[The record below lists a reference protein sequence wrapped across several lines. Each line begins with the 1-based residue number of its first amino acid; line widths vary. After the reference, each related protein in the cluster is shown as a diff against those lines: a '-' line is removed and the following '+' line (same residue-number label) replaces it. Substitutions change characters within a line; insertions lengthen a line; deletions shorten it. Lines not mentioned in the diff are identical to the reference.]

1 MSFLRDISI
10 RVMMLFIMGFFVV
23 LWGGASGFSL
33 YSLKQVTTLLH
44 DNSTQGRTYTYLVYG
59 NDQYFRSVT
68 RMARVMDYSQF
79 SDAEN
84 AKKTLDSAQIAINN
98 TKSALEKFKAAD
110 QVGVDKVL
118 VDNMITT
125 WSALI
130 SNGIEPMYRA
140 LQSNNLDEFRRIFRT
155 VYPPASVAFGE
166 VAQKYASVVTNSD
179 YIDTVNSHN
188 NWTRNVLILALVI
201 SVAIFLVSERY
212 LTKYLV
218 NPISVIKAHL
228 GKLIAGR
235 LDQHLAEFGRNCAG
249 RIIPD
254 IKQLQHSLKD
264 TVALI
269 SSTAEAIYQ
278 GATEIRQGNNDL
290 SSRTEQQASALQETA
305 ASMEQLSSTVQ
316 HNAENVHQATKLAHE
331 ATDAAK
337 QGGKIT
343 DNVVE
348 TMDSI
353 TASSRKIADIT
364 SVINGI
370 AFQTN
375 ILALNAAVEAA
386 RAGEQGRGFAVV
398 AGEVRSLAQR
408 SAQAAKEIEGLIA
421 ESVSRVDI
429 GSSQVK
435 QAGEAMG
442 TIITA
447 VSHVSD
453 LIGEIASAS
462 DEQSRGISQIGQAVN
477 EMDGVTQQNATLVQQ
492 AMAAIASLEEQ
503 AQQLTKAVEVFHLGS
518 EYQTAAGRTRPAGN
532 MALKRP
538 ALSGM
543 APALPPARTASDEG
557 SWEKF

>member
-1 MSFLRDISI
+1 MTFLRNISI
-10 RVMMLFIMGFFVV
+10 KIMMLIIMGFFVV
-23 LWGGASGFSL
+23 LWCGASGFSL
-33 YSLKQVTTLLH
+33 YSLQHVTVLLNKSVSQK
-44 DNSTQGRTYTYLVYG
+44 NSYSSLVYG

-68 RMARVMDYSQF
+68 RMARVMDYLQF
-79 SDAEN
+79 NDADN
-84 AKKTLDSAQIAINN
+84 AKKTLDSAQNAINN
-98 TKSALEKFKAAD
+98 TKDALEKFKTAEH
-110 QVGVDKVL
+110 VGIDKAL
-118 VDNMITT
+118 ADNMVTT
-125 WSALI
+125 WSNLI
-130 SNGIEPMYRA
+130 STGIEPMYSA
-140 LQSNNLDEFRRIFRT
+140 LRSNNLDEFRRIFRT
-155 VYPPASVAFGE
+155 VYPAASVAFGE
-166 VAQKYASVVTNSD
+166 VAQKYSSAITSSD
-179 YIDTVNSHN
+179 YIQSVNAYN
-188 NWTRNVLILALVI
+188 GWNRNVLVFALLMSLLVFVI
-201 SVAIFLVSERY
+201 SERY
-212 LTKYLV
+212 LANYLV
-218 NPISVIKAHL
+218 SPISSIKAHMS
-228 GKLIAGR
+228 KLTAGR

-254 IKQLQHSLKD
+254 IKQLQNSLIN
-264 TVALI
+264 TVSLI
-269 SSTAEAIYQ
+269 RNSAETIYQ
-278 GATEIRQGNNDL
+278 GATEIRHGNNDL

-305 ASMEQLSSTVQ
+305 ASMEQLSSTVL
-316 HNAENVHQATKLAHE
+316 HNAENVHQASKLAGE

-343 DNVVE
+343 NNVVE

-462 DEQSRGISQIGQAVN
+462 DEQSRGIAQIGQAVN
-477 EMDGVTQQNATLVQQ
+477 EMDGVTQQNAALVQQ
-492 AMAAIASLEEQ
+492 AMTAATSLEDQ
-503 AQQLTKAVEVFHLGS
+503 ARQLTQAVEVFHLGS
-518 EYQTAAGRTRPAGN
+518 EHRTAAGRANPADN

-538 ALSGM
+538 ALRGTT
-543 APALPPARTASDEG
+543 PALPPARKANEQDN
-557 SWEKF
+557 WEKF